1 MSRLWDLIRGRS
13 SGSEK
18 FPPPGAT
25 LHGNAIWFPDQFLLS
40 SMPAY
45 GRTVD
50 KKLLLSVTAARQTY
64 LQTRAQSAAADVKNY
79 HSQAC
84 NPTLIAFQVIWF
96 DDQCSAGLLVTWF
109 LDHLVIW
116 SRSSLVTWFLGSL
129 DSE

>member
-18 FPPPGAT
+18 APLTGAT

-50 KKLLLSVTAARQTY
+50 KKLLLSVTSARQTY
-64 LQTRAQSAAADVKNY
+64 LQTRAQSAEADVKNY
-79 HSQAC
+79 HSQVC
-84 NPTLIAFQVIWF
+84 NPTL
-96 DDQCSAGLLVTWF
+96 

-116 SRSSLVTWFLGSL
+116 SHSSLVRFIGFLVHLILS
-129 DSE
+129 D

>member
-13 SGSEK
+13 SAEK
-18 FPPPGAT
+18 CPPGVT

-64 LQTRAQSAAADVKNY
+64 LQSRAHSAAADVKNY
-79 HSQAC
+79 HSQVRKC
-84 NPTLIAFQVIWF
+84 
-96 DDQCSAGLLVTWF
+96 F
-109 LDHLVIW
+109 LSYCFV
-116 SRSSLVTWFLGSL
+116 
-129 DSE
+129 